1 MAGAPLRSH
10 GGGSPSALARVAGA
24 LYLYIFAA
32 GLFAEAFVRSRLVV
46 PQDAAA
52 TAANILAN
60 ETLFR
65 IGITG
70 ELLHLACDVVIAAI
84 LYALFRPVS
93 RTVALVSAFMRI
105 ASAVVLAVASM
116 GHFAALRLLSGAEYL
131 AAMPAGATEA
141 LALLALQLH
150 ADGYAICLVF
160 FAFSLFTLG
169 WLILR
174 SGLIPKAIGA
184 LVFLAGACY
193 LLNSL
198 AGFVAPDL
206 ASLLYPLILVPSA
219 VAELALALWLVA
231 RGVDDSK
238 WRALQP
244 E

>member
-1 MAGAPLRSH
+1 MAGAPLRTH

-46 PQDAAA
+46 PDNAAA
-52 TAANILAN
+52 TATNILAD

-65 IGITG
+65 VGFTG
-70 ELLHLACDVVIAAI
+70 ELLHLACDVAIAAI
-84 LYALFRPVS
+84 LYVLFRPVS
-93 RTVALVSAFMRI
+93 NAVALVSAFMRV
-105 ASAVVLAVASM
+105 ASAVILAVASI

-131 AAMPAGATEA
+131 AALTAGETEA
-141 LALLALQLH
+141 LALLALRLH

-160 FAFSLFTLG
+160 FACSLFALG

-184 LVFLAGACY
+184 LLVLAGSCY

-198 AGFVAPDL
+198 AGFVAPGL
-206 ASLLYPLILVPSA
+206 AAVLYPFILVPSA
-219 VAELALALWLVA
+219 IAELALALWLVA

-238 WRALQP
+238 WRALQA